1 MTKQQQLLL
10 LPKLLLHLYFKFGTM
25 KKSFPFIGVLILSI
39 LSSCSVVKDNRI
51 LVFQDEF
58 KKPQI
63 DTSKWGFDVGGHG
76 FGNEELQYYTNNR
89 KENTRIENDK
99 LIIEARKEKWE
110 NNDYT
115 SAKLITK
122 ETFPFQYGSVEVK
135 AKLPKGKG
143 TWPAIWMLSADIKQW
158 PDDGEIDIMEHVG
171 YNEGF
176 IHASVHT
183 KKYNH
188 IQGTQKTYTIFVK
201 DATEKFH
208 VYRADWTPQ
217 KIEMYM
223 DNKKY
228 FTYIKSENS
237 NDAWP
242 FDRPFYLI
250 LNQAVGGLWGGKEG
264 VDEGIYPQQMIID
277 YVRIYKFRD
286 NQ

>member
-1 MTKQQQLLL
+1 
-10 LPKLLLHLYFKFGTM
+10 M
-25 KKSFPFIGVLILSI
+25 KKSFRIIGIFALAFSI
-39 LSSCSVVKDNRI
+39 SCSVAKDNRV

-89 KENTRIENDK
+89 PENARVEDGK
-99 LIIEARKEKWE
+99 LIIEARREKWE
-110 NNDYT
+110 DNDYT
-115 SAKLITK
+115 SAKLITQK
-122 ETFPFQYGSVEVK
+122 TFPFQYGSVEVK

-143 TWPAIWMLSADIKQW
+143 TWPAIWMLSEDIKKW

-171 YNEGF
+171 YNEGWV
-176 IHASVHT
+176 HASVHT

-188 IQGTQKTYTIFVK
+188 IEGTQKTDTIFVG

-208 VYRADWTPQ
+208 VYRSDWTPT

-223 DNKKY
+223 DDKKY
-228 FTYIKSENS
+228 FTYIKSEDS

-250 LNQAVGGLWGGKEG
+250 LNQAVGGLWGGKNG
-264 VDEGIYPQQMIID
+264 VDENIYPQQFIID
-277 YVRIYKFRD
+277 YVRIYTFKD

>member
-1 MTKQQQLLL
+1 
-10 LPKLLLHLYFKFGTM
+10 
-25 KKSFPFIGVLILSI
+25 
-39 LSSCSVVKDNRI
+39 
-51 LVFQDEF
+51 
-58 KKPQI
+58 
-63 DTSKWGFDVGGHG
+63 
-76 FGNEELQYYTNNR
+76 
-89 KENTRIENDK
+89 
-99 LIIEARKEKWE
+99 
-110 NNDYT
+110 
-115 SAKLITK
+115 
-122 ETFPFQYGSVEVK
+122 
-135 AKLPKGKG
+135 
-143 TWPAIWMLSADIKQW
+143 MLSADIKQW

-188 IQGTQKTYTIFVK
+188 IQGTQKTDTIFVK

-223 DNKKY
+223 DDKKY

-277 YVRIYKFRD
+277 YVRIYKFKD